1 MEKRHKNIKYLFIQK
16 SDKVQYILDST
27 LRLFADDALLF
38 RSINTMNDS
47 AILQNDI
54 DKLVSWSKTWQ
65 MLFNVTKCHTM
76 RMSRKKEPV
85 LMDYY
90 IDGQTLSPVKTQ
102 SVRLM

>member
-47 AILQNDI
+47 VIQQNDI
-54 DKLVSWSKTWQ
+54 DKLASYIKTWQ
-65 MLFNVTKCHTM
+65 MQFNVTKCHTM
-76 RMSRKKEPV
+76 RIFRKKEPA
-85 LMDYY
+85 LMD
-90 IDGQTLSPVKTQ
+90 
-102 SVRLM
+102 